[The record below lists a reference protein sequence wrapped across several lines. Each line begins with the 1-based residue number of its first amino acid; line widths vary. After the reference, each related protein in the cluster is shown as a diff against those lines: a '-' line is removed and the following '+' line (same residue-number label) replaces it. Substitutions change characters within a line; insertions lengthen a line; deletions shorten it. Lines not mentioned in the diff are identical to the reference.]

1 MAKQKLEASV
11 DTTPEDK
18 KEKGKM
24 KGKVKFSL
32 EDYKHAKGH
41 DKIASYKPLEWIPFS
56 SPALQDL
63 LGIPGVP
70 CGHITLLRGGS
81 NTSKT
86 TCMLELAVNAQKMN
100 KLPVFIISEMK
111 WSWEHAK
118 MMGLEFEEEFD
129 ADGNMNPVGNFYY
142 IDRTQLKSIE
152 DVAKFI
158 NELLSDQENGKL
170 PTDLVFLWDSVGSIP
185 CQMSIDKE
193 KNNNEWNAGAYSVQF
208 GGHVNQ
214 RLIASR
220 KSSHPFTNTMVCVNK
235 TWIRKAD
242 NPMAQPTMKNKGGE
256 TMFFDS
262 SIILTFGNVATTGVN
277 FIKAEK
283 NKKEITFA
291 SRVNVKV
298 EKNHV
303 NGVSS
308 SGKIIVTPFG
318 YIEDSKPAI
327 DDFKKENMD
336 YFFSQLGAES
346 GEITTYIDETE
357 ENNEGYSSEPAEE

>member
-1 MAKQKLEASV
+1 MAKLTATVSDESENAKSKK
-11 DTTPEDK
+11 TPK
-18 KEKGKM
+18 K
-24 KGKVKFSL
+24 KVEWSID
-32 EDYKHAKGH
+32 DYKAKKGL
-41 DKIASYKPLEWIPFS
+41 DNIGSYKPLEWIPFS
-56 SPALQDL
+56 SPAIQDL

-70 CGHITLLRGGS
+70 CGHITILRGGS

-86 TCMLELAVNAQKMN
+86 TCLLEIAINAQKMG
-100 KLPVFIISEMK
+100 KIPVFIITEMK
-111 WSWEHAK
+111 WNWEHAK
-118 MMGLEFEEEFD
+118 SMGFQFREETDSE
-129 ADGNMNPVGNFYY
+129 GNMVPKGNFIYN
-142 IDRTQLKSIE
+142 DRTRLKSIE

-158 NELLSDQENGKL
+158 NETLSEQEKGEL
-170 PTDLVFLWDSVGSIP
+170 PKDLVFLWDSVGSIP

-214 RLIASR
+214 RLVASR
-220 KSSHPFTNTMVCVNK
+220 KSDYPYTNTMVCVNK

-262 SIILTFGNVATTGVN
+262 SIIITFGNVATTGVN

-318 YIEDSKPAI
+318 YIEDSKTAI
-327 DDFKKENMD
+327 DNFKKENMD
-336 YFFSQLGAES
+336 YFFSQLGADA
-346 GEITTYIDETE
+346 GEINTYVDETE
-357 ENNEGYSSEPAEE
+357 ENNDGFSSEPVEE

>member
-11 DTTPEDK
+11 DTEEK
-18 KEKGKM
+18 KEKGKL
-24 KGKVKFSL
+24 KKKVEFSIDDL
-32 EDYKHAKGH
+32 NAELGLSNAG
-41 DKIASYKPLEWIPFS
+41 SFKPLEWIQFNS
-56 SPALQDL
+56 QSLKDV

-70 CGHITLLRGGS
+70 CGHITILRGGS

-86 TCMLELAVNAQKMN
+86 TCLLELAINAQKAG
-100 KLPVFIISEMK
+100 KLPVFIITEMK
-111 WSWEHAK
+111 WSWEHAEQ
-118 MMGLEFEEEFD
+118 MGFQFRKEYD
-129 ADGNMNPVGNFYY
+129 ADGNMIPKGDFVYN
-142 IDRTQLKSIE
+142 DRANLKSIE
-152 DVAKFI
+152 DVAMFI
-158 NELLSDQENGKL
+158 NKLLTMQSNGKIQK
-170 PTDLVFLWDSVGSIP
+170 DLVILWDSIGSIP

-214 RLIASR
+214 RIVASR
-220 KSSHPFTNTMVCVNK
+220 KADYPYTNTMVCINK
-235 TWIRKAD
+235 TWIRKPD
-242 NPMAQPTMKNKGGE
+242 NPMGQPTMKNKGGE
-256 TMFFDS
+256 TMYFDS
-262 SIILTFGNVATTGVN
+262 SIVITFGNVATTGVN

-318 YIEDSKPAI
+318 YIEDSKPSI
-327 DDFKKENMD
+327 DNFKKENMD
-336 YFFSQLGAES
+336 YFFSQLGAED
-346 GEITTYIDETE
+346 GEINTYIDETE